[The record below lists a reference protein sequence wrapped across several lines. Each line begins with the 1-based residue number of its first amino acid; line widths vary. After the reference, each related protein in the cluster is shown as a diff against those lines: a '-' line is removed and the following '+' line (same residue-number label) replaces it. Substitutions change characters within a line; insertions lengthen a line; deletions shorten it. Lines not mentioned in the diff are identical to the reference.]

1 MTCPAGMHDLTAPY
15 VLDALPDEER
25 TAFEAHLR
33 ECPCCR
39 REIGELGGTVA
50 RLAAAWAQPPSEEL
64 RARVLRR
71 IEATPQ
77 QPVARRPAHSASPV
91 STRARRAGSG

>member
-1 MTCPAGMHDLTAPY
+1 MHDLTAPY

-64 RARVLRR
+64 RGRGGGG
-71 IEATPQ
+71 
-77 QPVARRPAHSASPV
+77 
-91 STRARRAGSG
+91 RAGPPPPPGAPPPPPTPRPGRPPPPP